1 MENVARKMTDD
12 STTALTGKNL
22 VVGLGKTG
30 LSVVRFLARKGLQVA
45 VNDSRDVPPG
55 LNELKSEFPDVARFT
70 GGFNELAF
78 KSANRLIVNPG
89 ISIRE
94 PAIAAAQ
101 ADGVEVIGDIELFA
115 RFVDKPVIAITG
127 SNGKTTVTTLVGEMA
142 RQAGIAVGVGG
153 NIGTPALDLLD
164 QGNELYVLELSSFQ
178 LETLYSLKPQAAVVL
193 NVTEDHMDRYDNLQ
207 DYAAAKQAVYKGAQF
222 AVINLD
228 DETVVRMKTEGV
240 RVGYTLSG
248 NCQEGVFNLCE
259 KNGQRYLSRGN
270 EKLLPVDE
278 LMMPGRHNQ
287 SNALAALALGEAVGI
302 PMQAMLNT
310 LRSFS
315 GLPHRT
321 QYVGEVNQV
330 RFYNDSKATNVGAS
344 IAALSGFD
352 DGLHK
357 SVVILG
363 GDCKQADFSALTN
376 IVSQCCRGV
385 VLMGRDAPEI
395 LEHLPK
401 AMPLEHAVNIK
412 HAVDLSLKLAEP
424 GDRVLLSPAC
434 ASFDMFNGF
443 EDRGNQFMLAVREL
457 TA

>member
-259 KNGQRYLSRGN
+259 ENGQRYLSRGN

-401 AMPLEHAVNIK
+401 DMPLEHAVNIK

>member
-207 DYAAAKQAVYKGAQF
+207 DYAAAKEAIYKGAQF

-228 DETVVRMKTEGV
+228 DETVVRMKT
-240 RVGYTLSG
+240 
-248 NCQEGVFNLCE
+248 
-259 KNGQRYLSRGN
+259 
-270 EKLLPVDE
+270 
-278 LMMPGRHNQ
+278 
-287 SNALAALALGEAVGI
+287 
-302 PMQAMLNT
+302 
-310 LRSFS
+310 
-315 GLPHRT
+315 
-321 QYVGEVNQV
+321 
-330 RFYNDSKATNVGAS
+330 
-344 IAALSGFD
+344 
-352 DGLHK
+352 
-357 SVVILG
+357 
-363 GDCKQADFSALTN
+363 
-376 IVSQCCRGV
+376 
-385 VLMGRDAPEI
+385 
-395 LEHLPK
+395 
-401 AMPLEHAVNIK
+401 
-412 HAVDLSLKLAEP
+412 
-424 GDRVLLSPAC
+424 
-434 ASFDMFNGF
+434 
-443 EDRGNQFMLAVREL
+443 
-457 TA
+457 